1 MVMNKEKNNLIS
13 ARELKKILNNK
24 KIKILDAR
32 WFLEDLQK
40 GRKLYDK
47 LHIPKAIFFDINNLC
62 DKTSDLPH
70 MLPKKQIF
78 KKYLDKNGIS
88 KEDEIIVYD
97 QIGFFSSARVW
108 FTFKYFGFNKV
119 KILNEGFLMWE
130 KKNYPTDNK
139 TYMKETTNNKLTEN
153 KNLLEKKS
161 FIEKNIKSK
170 NILVIDARSR
180 NRFLGIEKEPR
191 ENLKSG
197 NIPGSINIPYSS
209 LSKKGKFLNFK
220 DLSKFLN
227 TKISFK
233 KQKIICSCGSG
244 ITACNL
250 IFALDILGYNNVKLY
265 DGSWAEWG
273 KK

>member
-1 MVMNKEKNNLIS
+1 MVMKKEKNNLIS
-13 ARELKKILNNK
+13 ASELKKKLNDK

-32 WFLEDLQK
+32 WFLEDSQK
-40 GRKLYDK
+40 GKKLFDK
-47 LHIPKAIFFDINNLC
+47 LHIPKAIFFDINNLS

-70 MLPKKQIF
+70 MLPKKLIF
-78 KKYLDKNGIS
+78 KKYLDENGIS
-88 KEDEIIVYD
+88 KENEIIVYD
-97 QIGFFSSARVW
+97 QVGFFSSARAW

-139 TYMKETTNNKLTEN
+139 IHKKETTNNKLTEN
-153 KNLLEKKS
+153 KNLLEKKA

-180 NRFLGIEKEPR
+180 KRFLGIEKEPR
-191 ENLKSG
+191 KNLKSG

-209 LSKKGKFLNFK
+209 LSKNGRFLNFK
-220 DLSKFLN
+220 DLSKVFN
-227 TKISFK
+227 TKLSFK
-233 KQKIICSCGSG
+233 EQKIICSCGSG

>member
-1 MVMNKEKNNLIS
+1 MNKEKNYLIS
-13 ARELKKILNNK
+13 ARELKKILYNK

-40 GRKLYDK
+40 GKKLYDK
-47 LHIPKAIFFDINNLC
+47 LHIPKAIFFDVNNLS

-78 KKYLDKNGIS
+78 KKYLDENGIS

-130 KKNYPTDNK
+130 KKNFPTDNK
-139 TYMKETTNNKLTEN
+139 TLKKETTNNKLTEN
-153 KNLLEKKS
+153 KNLLEKKA
-161 FIEKNIKSK
+161 FIKKNIKSK

-209 LSKKGKFLNFK
+209 LSKNGKFLNYR
-220 DLSKFLN
+220 DLSKVFN
-227 TKISFK
+227 TKISLK

-265 DGSWAEWG
+265 DGSWTEWG

>member
-1 MVMNKEKNNLIS
+1 MVMKKEKNNLIS
-13 ARELKKILNNK
+13 ATELKKELNNK

-32 WFLEDLQK
+32 WFLEDSQK
-40 GRKLYDK
+40 GKKLYDK
-47 LHIPKAIFFDINNLC
+47 QHIPQAIFFDINNLS

-70 MLPKKQIF
+70 MLPKKEIF
-78 KKYLDKNGIS
+78 KKYLDENGIS
-88 KEDEIIVYD
+88 KENEIIVYD

-108 FTFKYFGFNKV
+108 FIFKYFSFDKV
-119 KILNEGFLMWE
+119 KILNEGFLMWK

-139 TYMKETTNNKLTEN
+139 IHKKETTNNKLTEN
-153 KNLLEKKS
+153 KDLLENKA

-180 NRFLGIEKEPR
+180 KRFLGIEKEPR
-191 ENLKSG
+191 KNLKSG

-209 LSKKGKFLNFK
+209 LSKNGRFLNFK
-220 DLSKFLN
+220 DLSKVFN
-227 TKISFK
+227 TKLSLK
-233 KQKIICSCGSG
+233 EQKIICSCGSG

>member
-1 MVMNKEKNNLIS
+1 MNEEKKNLID
-13 ARELKKILNNK
+13 ATELKKKLNNK
-24 KIKILDAR
+24 NIKIVDAR
-32 WFLEDLQK
+32 WFLEDDQK
-40 GRKLYDK
+40 GKKQFDK
-47 LHIPKAIFFDINNLC
+47 LHIPFAIFFDINKLSDN
-62 DKTSDLPH
+62 TSGLPH
-70 MLPKKQIF
+70 MLPKKKTF
-78 KKYLDKNGIS
+78 KKYLDENGIS
-88 KEDEIIVYD
+88 KEDEIVIYD

-108 FTFKYFGFNKV
+108 FTFKYFGFNEV

-139 TYMKETTNNKLTEN
+139 NFKKETTNNKLTEN
-153 KNLLEKKS
+153 KHLLENKT
-161 FIEKNIKSK
+161 FIRNNINNKD
-170 NILVIDARSR
+170 IIVIDARSSK
-180 NRFLGIEKEPR
+180 RFLGIEKEPR
-191 ENLKSG
+191 KNLKSG

-209 LSKKGKFLNFK
+209 LSRNGRFLSYK
-220 DLSKFLN
+220 DLGEVFKN
-227 TKISFK
+227 KITLK